1 MTMEPVMDTTCL
13 YIAMKEVYM
22 SNRYITQG
30 DDMRNILGALI
41 LAGAIALPF
50 VIYFWRMTP

>member
-1 MTMEPVMDTTCL
+1 MDTTCL